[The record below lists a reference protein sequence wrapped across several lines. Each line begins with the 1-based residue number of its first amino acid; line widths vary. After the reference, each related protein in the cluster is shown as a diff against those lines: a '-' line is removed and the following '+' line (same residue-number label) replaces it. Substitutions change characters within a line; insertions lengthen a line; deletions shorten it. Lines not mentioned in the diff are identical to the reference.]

1 MGSIETALPTP
12 RTHQGAKSAAGI
24 DRRTALAAFVGLAAT
39 ASGSRSEARPESSM
53 HTRKIPST
61 GEALPV
67 IGVGTWQTFDIG
79 RDRAELDQRK
89 AVLEVLFEGGGRMI
103 DSSPMYGRAE
113 ATVGALVAEMGAR
126 DKAYLA
132 TKVWTSGEAAGLA
145 QMAQSAE
152 RLQSRTIDLMQI
164 HNLVDWRTHLK
175 SLRAGKADGRFRHIG
190 ITHYTTS
197 AFTELMSIMSS
208 EQIDFVQLPY
218 SLAVRDAE
226 ARLLPLAI
234 ERGIAVIPN
243 RPFDGANM
251 FQRVK
256 GKSLPD
262 FAAEIDA
269 TSFGQIFLKY
279 LLGHPAIT
287 CVIPGTSKAQNMRDN
302 IAAGFGRLPDE
313 DMRRRIAKWWQSL

>member
-1 MGSIETALPTP
+1 MGSIETTLPTP
-12 RTHQGAKSAAGI
+12 RMNQGANNARI
-24 DRRTALAAFVGLAAT
+24 DRRTALAALAGLAAS
-39 ASGSRSEARPESSM
+39 AIGARLEARPESAM

-79 RDRAELDQRK
+79 RDRGELDQRR
-89 AVLEVLFEGGGRMI
+89 AVLQVLFDAGGRMI

-113 ATVGALVAEMGAR
+113 ATVGALLAEMGAR
-126 DKAYLA
+126 EKAYLA

-152 RLQSRTIDLMQI
+152 RLQSPTIDLMQV

-175 SLRAGKADGRFRHIG
+175 SLRAGKAEGRFRHIG
-190 ITHYTTS
+190 ITHYTPS
-197 AFTELMSIMSS
+197 AFGDLMSIMQS
-208 EQIDFVQLPY
+208 ERIDFVQLPY

-226 ARLLPLAI
+226 ARLLPLAV

-256 GKSLPD
+256 GKPLPD

-302 IAAGFGRLPDE
+302 VAAGYGRLPDD
-313 DMRRRIAKWWQSL
+313 DMRRHIAKWWQSL

>member
-1 MGSIETALPTP
+1 MGSLDTAMPKLW
-12 RTHQGAKSAAGI
+12 QSQDANNAAAI
-24 DRRTALAAFVGLAAT
+24 DRRTVLGAFAALAAS
-39 ASGSRSEARPESSM
+39 ASGARLEARPENSM

-67 IGVGTWQTFDIG
+67 IGLGTWQTFDVG
-79 RDRAELDQRK
+79 SDRGELEQRK
-89 AVLEVLFEGGGRMI
+89 AVLEVLFQSGGRMI

-113 ATVGALVAEMGAR
+113 ATVGALLAEMGAR
-126 DKAYLA
+126 EKAYLA
-132 TKVWTSGEAAGLA
+132 TKVWTSGEAAGIA

-152 RLQSRTIDLMQI
+152 RLQSPTIDLMQI

-175 SLRAGKADGRFRHIG
+175 SLRAGKAEGRFRHIG

-197 AFTELMSIMSS
+197 AFTELMSVMRS
-208 EQIDFVQLPY
+208 EPIDFVQLPY
-218 SLAVRDAE
+218 SLAVPEAE

-256 GKSLPD
+256 GKPLPD

-269 TSFGQIFLKY
+269 TSFGQLFLKY
-279 LLGHPAIT
+279 LIGHPAIT

-302 IAAGFGRLPDE
+302 VAAGTGRLPDE
-313 DMRRRIAKWWQSL
+313 DMRRRISKWWQSL